1 MIDSNLI
8 KNIMDDIRVEL
19 TDEFDK
25 NFERKAFFDRP
36 WAPLSPNYRPK
47 DGSML
52 VRTGALR
59 ESIRPHVN
67 GNTLTYTSS
76 TPYATIH
83 NEGGTIHQE
92 VVPTPKM
99 RRWAWANYRKSKD
112 EKFRRMALAKRIQ
125 RTITIPA
132 RPFIG
137 KHPMVDA
144 AVDQIV
150 KENVKKVADRQI
162 KQMLNLKKK

>member
-25 NFERKAFFDRP
+25 NFDRKAFFDRP

-47 DGSML
+47 NGSML
-52 VRTGALR
+52 ARTGALR
-59 ESIRPHVN
+59 KSIRPHVD

-83 NEGGTIHQE
+83 NEGGTIKQDF
-92 VVPTPKM
+92 VMTSKM
-99 RRWAWANYRKSKD
+99 RRR
-112 EKFRRMALAKRIQ
+112 ALAKYKNSKSDQDLKEAYAKRIR
-125 RTITIPA
+125 RTIKIPA

-137 KHPMVDA
+137 RHPEVDA
-144 AVDQIV
+144 AIDQIV
-150 KENVKKVADRQI
+150 KEKIKEAADRQI

>member
-36 WAPLSPNYRPK
+36 WAPLSPDYQPTE
-47 DGSML
+47 GSML
-52 VRTGALR
+52 ERTGALR
-59 ESIRPHVN
+59 HSIRPHVD

-83 NEGGTIHQE
+83 NEGGTIKQDF
-92 VVPTPKM
+92 VMTPKM
-99 RRWAWANYRKSKD
+99 QRQ
-112 EKFRRMALAKRIQ
+112 ALAKYKNSKSDRDLKTAYAKRI
-125 RTITIPA
+125 RRIITIPA

-137 KHPMVDA
+137 RHPVVDA

-150 KENVKKVADRQI
+150 RENIKKVADRQI
-162 KQMLNLKKK
+162 KQMLNLKNK

>member
-1 MIDSNLI
+1 MIDSKLI

-19 TDEFDK
+19 TDEFDM
-25 NFERKAFFDRP
+25 NFDRKAFFDRP
-36 WAPLSPNYRPK
+36 WAPLSPNYHPK
-47 DGSML
+47 NGSML

-59 ESIRPHVN
+59 KSIRPHVD

-83 NEGGTIHQE
+83 NEGGTIKQDF
-92 VVPTPKM
+92 VMTPKM
-99 RRWAWANYRKSKD
+99 QRR
-112 EKFRRMALAKRIQ
+112 ALAKYKKSKSPQDLKTAYAKRIR

-137 KHPMVDA
+137 RHPVVDA

-150 KENVKKVADRQI
+150 REHVKKVADQKI
-162 KQMLNLKKK
+162 KQMLNLKNK